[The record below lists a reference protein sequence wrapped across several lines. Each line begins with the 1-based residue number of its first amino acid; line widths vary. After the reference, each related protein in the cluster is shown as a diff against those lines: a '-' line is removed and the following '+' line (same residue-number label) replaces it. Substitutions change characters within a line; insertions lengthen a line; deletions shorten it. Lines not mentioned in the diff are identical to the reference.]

1 MLSLRQSIRFFKPAT
16 RTLCSSRYLL

>member
-1 MLSLRQSIRFFKPAT
+1 LSLRQSIRFFKPAT